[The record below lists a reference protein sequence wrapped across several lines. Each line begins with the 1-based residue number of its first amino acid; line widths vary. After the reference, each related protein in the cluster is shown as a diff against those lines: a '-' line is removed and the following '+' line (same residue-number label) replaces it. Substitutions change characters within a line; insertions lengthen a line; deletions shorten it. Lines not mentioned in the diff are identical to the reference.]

1 MTFTKPEKVLLDK
14 ILAIEP
20 EAFISYYH
28 GTVHPSG
35 WRVHKWGYSL
45 SKICASK
52 IDALTEAL
60 KGLQS
65 IKK

>member
-1 MTFTKPEKVLLDK
+1 MAFTEPEKVLLDK

-20 EAFISYYH
+20 EAHVSYYH

-35 WRVHKWGYSL
+35 WQVHKWGYSL

>member
-1 MTFTKPEKVLLDK
+1 MAFTKPEKVLLDK

-20 EAFISYYH
+20 EAYVSYYH

-35 WRVHKWGYSL
+35 WQVHKWGYSL
-45 SKICASK
+45 SKIRVFK

-60 KGLQS
+60 KSLQS